1 MEQRLCGLAID
12 TDPLLPTTLHTFHPM
27 NMYILSEAQFDQ
39 VIKALD
45 AARFALDTCQ
55 HVELDLISPK
65 QTVALPATKG
75 VVITSTDKPKSQ
87 SKTRKSSRKGR
98 RGVSVLNDAKVLE
111 IKRQLAAGGKSVGKI
126 AKEFGVHPTTINC
139 IKWGK
144 TWKHITIQQETSAE
158 VAA

>member
-1 MEQRLCGLAID
+1 
-12 TDPLLPTTLHTFHPM
+12 M

-55 HVELDLISPK
+55 HVELDLTNPK
-65 QTVALPATKG
+65 QTIPLPAGERIVRTKA
-75 VVITSTDKPKSQ
+75 VQTPESQ
-87 SKTRKSSRKGR
+87 SKTRKSSRKGK
-98 RGVSVLNDAKVLE
+98 RGVSVLTDVKVLE

-139 IKWGK
+139 IKWNK
-144 TWKHITIQQETSAE
+144 TWKHVQIQQEIAE
-158 VAA
+158 AAA

>member
-1 MEQRLCGLAID
+1 
-12 TDPLLPTTLHTFHPM
+12 M

-39 VIKALD
+39 INKALD

-55 HVELDLISPK
+55 HVSLDLTSPK
-65 QTVALPATKG
+65 QTIALPAAKK
-75 VVITSTDKPKSQ
+75 IAAADKPQSQ
-87 SKTRKSSRKGR
+87 VKTSKSSRKGK
-98 RGVSVLNDAKVLE
+98 RGVAVLNDSKVLE

-144 TWKHITIQQETSAE
+144 TWKHISIQQDTAAE
-158 VAA
+158 VKA